1 MAMQVTGKE
10 VHEMLDQYLG
20 NRSDLGLWRVV
31 TTLVMEPKNL
41 FETESKQKPQRG
53 FVLFSIVTLVAVGAF
68 VYFNFWN

>member
-1 MAMQVTGKE
+1 MQVTAQE

-41 FETESKQKPQRG
+41 FEMESTQKPQRW
-53 FVLFSIVTLVAVGAF
+53 FVLFSMVSLAAIGAF
-68 VYFNFWN
+68 FYFTFWN